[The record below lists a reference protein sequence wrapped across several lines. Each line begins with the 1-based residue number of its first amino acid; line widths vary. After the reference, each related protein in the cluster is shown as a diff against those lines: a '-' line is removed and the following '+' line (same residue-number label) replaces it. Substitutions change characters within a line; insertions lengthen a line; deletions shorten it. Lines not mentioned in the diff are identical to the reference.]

1 MAWEYEGLFD
11 AIPTNE
17 DNLLGEY
24 WRSEATN
31 IRVGSMGYRTATT
44 KAGTRL
50 EADIYPIYGKAME
63 QVAKKAI
70 KRGTPDSM
78 KKLNIRNAKRRLIL
92 LIEENFNVMEDDTF
106 TLTYAEE
113 PEDLK
118 RCRKDFRN
126 FMMRVRRWREKNGL
140 PELKC
145 MWTIGRDAD
154 QRMHIHGIMNGG
166 IDQKRIIKLWG
177 KGIVNSSPLQTWDKG
192 PEGYANY
199 LYKQNELAKARGE
212 REYLHMWSGTR
223 NLKTKIK
230 EHKSD
235 SKVSNRKVKL
245 LARYFN
251 ADAKQVMEKIYP
263 GYVLMEHNVHFSDIV
278 DGVYI
283 HCVMRKVEGYNAKR
297 EKNQKR
303 PAHNKQVHEEAAGH
317 AEGDLQEGGDHMPGR
332 PS

>member
-1 MAWEYEGLFD
+1 MAWEYAGLFD

-31 IRVGSMGYRTATT
+31 IRVGSMGYRTATV

-50 EADIYPIYGKAME
+50 EADM
-63 QVAKKAI
+63 
-70 KRGTPDSM
+70 
-78 KKLNIRNAKRRLIL
+78 
-92 LIEENFNVMEDDTF
+92 
-106 TLTYAEE
+106 TYAEE

-126 FMMRVRRWREKNGL
+126 FLLRVRRWREKNGL

-166 IDQKRIIKLWG
+166 IDQKSIIKLWG

-212 REYLHMWSGTR
+212 REYIHMWSGTR

-245 LARYFN
+245 LARCFN

-263 GYVLMEHNVHFSDIV
+263 GYVLTEHVVYFSDIV

-283 HCVMRKVEGYNAKR
+283 HCVMRKVEEKCGKSKKSKR
-297 EKNQKR
+297 TSTQ
-303 PAHNKQVHEEAAGH
+303 
-317 AEGDLQEGGDHMPGR
+317 
-332 PS
+332 